1 MLPGLKER
9 LLGLI
14 NDPAYTPL
22 KKEELAL
29 IFDIHPTE
37 MPMFYNFLEELE
49 EDGYIGT
56 FKRTDWIVW
65 DTGYKS
71 NYGHQTKRQIGI
83 AARVCLLPEVIR
95 GSGKYCYD
103 KPSGIRVWS
112 FIGISC
118 IA

>member
-1 MLPGLKER
+1 MEIEIYLIIFINYINLYNKINIKDFIYKIQNKGGTLMLPGLKER

-49 EDGYIGT
+49 EDGYIG
-56 FKRTDWIVW
+56 K
-65 DTGYKS
+65 
-71 NYGHQTKRQIGI
+71 TKK
-83 AARVCLLPEVIR
+83 E
-95 GSGKYCYD
+95 K
-103 KPSGIRVWS
+103 
-112 FIGISC
+112 
-118 IA
+118 

>member
-37 MPMFYNFLEELE
+37 
-49 EDGYIGT
+49 T
-56 FKRTDWIVW
+56 SR
-65 DTGYKS
+65 
-71 NYGHQTKRQIGI
+71 
-83 AARVCLLPEVIR
+83 CVITSER
-95 GSGKYCYD
+95 N
-103 KPSGIRVWS
+103 
-112 FIGISC
+112 
-118 IA
+118 

>member
-49 EDGYIGT
+49 EDGYIGKT
-56 FKRTDWIVW
+56 KKGKIASP
-65 DTGYKS
+65 KS
-71 NYGHQTKRQIGI
+71 MLSQMRNTHKTYLYQQQM
-83 AARVCLLPEVIR
+83 
-95 GSGKYCYD
+95 
-103 KPSGIRVWS
+103 
-112 FIGISC
+112 
-118 IA
+118 

>member
-29 IFDIHPTE
+29 IFDIHHTE

-49 EDGYIGT
+49 
-56 FKRTDWIVW
+56 
-65 DTGYKS
+65 
-71 NYGHQTKRQIGI
+71 
-83 AARVCLLPEVIR
+83 
-95 GSGKYCYD
+95 
-103 KPSGIRVWS
+103 
-112 FIGISC
+112 
-118 IA
+118 